1 MTEEQINGVSP
12 KEESGTEKA
21 LTPIHR
27 RIHCA
32 ATTDTM
38 QPDGNELDQIAIDH
52 FLGTLAEVALSVAR
66 RRQQL
71 DS

>member
-1 MTEEQINGVSP
+1 MSEKQTYGDSP
-12 KEESGTEKA
+12 PVESGGENG

-32 ATTDTM
+32 ATEDTTRG
-38 QPDGNELDQIAIDH
+38 QNELDERTIHH
-52 FLGTLAEVALSVAR
+52 FLDTLAEVALAIAR
-66 RRQQL
+66 RREQI

>member
-1 MTEEQINGVSP
+1 MDQRSTNGDGPPEEFSLDNG
-12 KEESGTEKA
+12 

-32 ATTDTM
+32 ATPYAPGLTH
-38 QPDGNELDQIAIDH
+38 EIEQIAIDH
-52 FLGTLAEVALSVAR
+52 FLGTLAEVALAIAR
-66 RRQQL
+66 RREQV

>member
-1 MTEEQINGVSP
+1 MANEEKNGGFLP
-12 KEESGTEKA
+12 EESGRVNG

-32 ATTDTM
+32 ATPDTN
-38 QPDGNELDQIAIDH
+38 QGQNELDQITIDH
-52 FLGTLAEVALSVAR
+52 FLDTLAEVVLAIIR

-71 DS
+71 D